1 MYTNAAH
8 GERIYV
14 TVGQQHKAAFRA
26 LGGRYGHGMA
36 PFHDLAHQSSFQ
48 TCAAH
53 ETDPDPE
60 QHDCCLYHDR
70 DCMLFY
76 TLDEAQKLKALDRSL
91 FWKAWY
97 WSNAPVRDDLETEV
111 HVRLH
116 LADVHEHS
124 AFARYDLDAATF
136 LSLRQQALDTAAAFS
151 YENPNPGL
159 HEAKV
164 RARINSDSCEMI

>member
-1 MYTNAAH
+1 MYTSSDAAH

-14 TVGQQHKAAFRA
+14 TVDPQEKAAFRA
-26 LGGRYGHGMA
+26 LGGRYGHGMP
-36 PFHDLAHQSSFQ
+36 PFHDLPNQSTYH

-53 ETDPDPE
+53 ETDPDPAR
-60 QHDCCLYHDR
+60 HDCCLYHDR
-70 DCMLFY
+70 DYTLFY
-76 TLDEAQKLKALDRSL
+76 TLDEAQKLKALDKAL

-97 WSNAPVRDDLETEV
+97 WSCAAVRDDLET
-111 HVRLH
+111 HLDIRLH

-136 LSLRQQALDTAAAFS
+136 LSLRQQAHDTAASFHF
-151 YENPNPGL
+151 ENPNPGL

-164 RARINSDSCEMI
+164 KTIRMDTI